1 MVTSIF
7 VFAGMLPASAS
18 AASASSA
25 QQIAA
30 GNSAS
35 PWKIQKTPKPSG
47 SIDSDL
53 SDVACVSAIS
63 CVAVGD
69 YENSEGNDF
78 ALAEIWNG
86 TTWTVQKPPNP
97 KGAISSTLSGVSCT
111 SKASKTTCTAVGDYE
126 STSSELTLAQVW
138 NGATWT
144 IEKTANP
151 RGSSGDAF
159 NSVSCV
165 VASNCTAVGSYF
177 RNFTFVLAE
186 VWNGATW
193 TIEKTPTPT
202 VSNESGGVLSSVSCS
217 SASACAAV
225 GNSDVLNTS
234 FSEVWDGSTWTIH
247 SIPNPEEIGDSG
259 LYGVSCV
266 SPTSCTAVGVFINSG
281 FVKTTLAEG
290 WNGIKWK
297 IQSTPNPPEREV
309 SQLLAVSCLPGVCTA
324 VGDSSL
330 PEATL
335 AEVWNGSTW
344 KTQTIPNQKDLDDN
358 LTGLSCTSASTCIA
372 VGGSTNGAFVEA
384 K

>member
-1 MVTSIF
+1 MAASI
-7 VFAGMLPASAS
+7 VVCAGLLPASAS

-25 QQIAA
+25 QHVAA
-30 GNSAS
+30 GHAAS
-35 PWKIQKTPKPSG
+35 PWTIQKTPKPSG
-47 SIDSDL
+47 SIGSVL
-53 SDVACVSAIS
+53 SEVACVSAVS

-69 YENSEGNDF
+69 YENSEGFPF
-78 ALAEIWNG
+78 ALAEMWNG
-86 TTWTVQKPPNP
+86 TAWTVQKPPSP
-97 KGAISSTLSGVSCT
+97 KGATSSTLSGVSCT
-111 SKASKTTCTAVGDYE
+111 SKASTTTCTAVGDYE
-126 STSSELTLAQVW
+126 STSSELTLAEVW

-151 RGSSGDAF
+151 TGSSGDAF
-159 NSVSCV
+159 TSVSCV
-165 VASNCTAVGSYF
+165 AASNCTAVGSYF

-193 TIEKTPTPT
+193 AIAKTPTPT
-202 VSNESGGVLSSVSCS
+202 VSGESGGVLSSVSCS

-247 SIPNPEEIGDSG
+247 SIPNPQEIGDSG

-266 SPTSCTAVGVFINSG
+266 SPTSCTAAGVFINSG
-281 FVKTTLAEG
+281 FVKTTLAEE
-290 WNGIKWK
+290 WNGTKWK
-297 IQSTPNPPEREV
+297 IQSTPNPAQREV
-309 SQLLAVSCLPGVCTA
+309 SQLLAVSCLPGACTA

-344 KTQTIPNQKDLDDN
+344 KIQTIPNQTNLDDT
-358 LTGLSCTSASTCIA
+358 LTGLSCTSASTCVA
-372 VGGSTNGAFVEA
+372 VGGSTNGALVEA